1 MKNIKKSHKMKGDRS
16 MQIIST
22 VILLFLLIVV
32 GYPVIYVISASFS
45 SAEALSTGQVL
56 LWPVDFTLEGYHFV
70 MKYRTVW
77 IGFRNSIFYTIA
89 GVSLTMFL
97 TVLCAYPLSRPDYQG
112 RKVITVV
119 FLVTMMVAAGLIPNF
134 LVRSKLGLVGSPIAV
149 ILCGTISV
157 SQMIILRTAFNSIP
171 RDLYEAATIDGAN
184 DFQILWHVSVALSK
198 ATISVIVLYSMVGN
212 WNEYFNSMIY
222 VRNSELWPLQM
233 VLRNILTGVQSID
246 TSTVTTDLRSAARTN
261 AEQIQYALIIIAT
274 VPVLLAYALTQKN
287 FKKGVMVGSVK
298 G

>member
-1 MKNIKKSHKMKGDRS
+1 

-22 VILLFLLIVV
+22 VILLTLLIVV

-70 MKYRTVW
+70 MKYRAVW

-97 TVLCAYPLSRPDYQG
+97 TILCAYPLSRPDYQG
-112 RKVITVV
+112 RKIITVV
-119 FLVTMMVAAGLIPNF
+119 FLITMMVAAGLIPNF

-246 TSTVTTDLRSAARTN
+246 TSTVATDLRSAARTN

>member
-1 MKNIKKSHKMKGDRS
+1 MKGDRS

-22 VILLFLLIVV
+22 VILLTLLIVV

-70 MKYRTVW
+70 MKYRAVW

-97 TVLCAYPLSRPDYQG
+97 TILCAYPLSRPDYQG
-112 RKVITVV
+112 RKIITVI
-119 FLVTMMVAAGLIPNF
+119 FLITMMVAAGLIPNF

-222 VRNSELWPLQM
+222 VRDSELWPLQM

-246 TSTVTTDLRSAARTN
+246 TSTVATDLRSAARTN